1 MPNSFVFPGGTLDQ
15 LDSQFPEERTNFDR
29 QQNEGPIRLG
39 LESDF
44 PLRVCAIREMFEE
57 SGLLPVAD
65 GNCRER
71 ALLSVREDTHL
82 AEWRRKIL
90 KEPEQFPQ
98 LFSSSQ
104 KMDVNSLVPWAN
116 WLTPV
121 KDSPKRY
128 DAAFFLLPTADS
140 PKSTHCIKEMVEAY
154 WTEPSKI
161 IERSAKSEVS
171 LPPPQFYELLRIRL
185 LNLKQ
190 PEGFHRQTN
199 AMRITPHLCR
209 VQEQQNVVVNLMPGD
224 HLYDVGNPNHT
235 PPKARPAKELLPP
248 YPDDEQ
254 RPIHRII
261 FHSDPPRLLYHRHE
275 LHMKNLPEDF
285 RFHLFHQNKPL

>member
-1 MPNSFVFPGGTLDQ
+1 MATPTAAWLRSSTVIPLNLQLHQVLVLCRGPTAKFMPNSFVFPGGTLDQ

-121 KDSPKRY
+121 KDSPKR
-128 DAAFFLLPTADS
+128 
-140 PKSTHCIKEMVEAY
+140 
-154 WTEPSKI
+154 
-161 IERSAKSEVS
+161 
-171 LPPPQFYELLRIRL
+171 
-185 LNLKQ
+185 
-190 PEGFHRQTN
+190 
-199 AMRITPHLCR
+199 
-209 VQEQQNVVVNLMPGD
+209 
-224 HLYDVGNPNHT
+224 
-235 PPKARPAKELLPP
+235 
-248 YPDDEQ
+248 
-254 RPIHRII
+254 
-261 FHSDPPRLLYHRHE
+261 
-275 LHMKNLPEDF
+275 
-285 RFHLFHQNKPL
+285 